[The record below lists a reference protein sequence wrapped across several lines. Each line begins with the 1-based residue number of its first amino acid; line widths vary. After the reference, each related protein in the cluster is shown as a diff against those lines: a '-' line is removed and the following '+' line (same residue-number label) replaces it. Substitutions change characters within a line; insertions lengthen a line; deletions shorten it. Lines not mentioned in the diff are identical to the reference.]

1 MTDQTTRTSTE
12 SIGVSLVGGDATIR
26 HARQIILRSVHYDV
40 RSYAT
45 CAALVADP
53 RSRTR
58 PCIVVDIETNEVDGA
73 ALMREM
79 RATGWKGK
87 AILLGDIKPGSPLQ
101 RAAERTGDKVLER
114 NIADGPLIAAIA
126 ASVDLLERGR
136 V

>member
-1 MTDQTTRTSTE
+1 MSKNGSNGHTDTPTLKQGLE
-12 SIGVSLVGGDATIR
+12 QWENGVVEAIHSK
-26 HARQIILRSVHYDV
+26 
-40 RSYAT
+40 
-45 CAALVADP
+45 
-53 RSRTR
+53 
-58 PCIVVDIETNEVDGA
+58 NVDGT